1 MDYNKY
7 NADTRKKVIYKS
19 PGTIQKQ
26 FKEAKETSTKSI
38 GVPEEEVTAMMEAM
52 QAQIA
57 ELEAAL
63 IKKDAAMKAMEAT
76 KEVPEARDKKSSKT
90 KSE

>member
-1 MDYNKY
+1 MDYNQY
-7 NADTRKKVIYKS
+7 NADTREKVIYKS

-26 FKEAKETSTKSI
+26 LKEAKEVSTKSI

-63 IKKDAAMKAMEAT
+63 VKKDAAMKAMEDT
-76 KEVPEARDKKSSKT
+76 KEVPEAPVKKSSKT